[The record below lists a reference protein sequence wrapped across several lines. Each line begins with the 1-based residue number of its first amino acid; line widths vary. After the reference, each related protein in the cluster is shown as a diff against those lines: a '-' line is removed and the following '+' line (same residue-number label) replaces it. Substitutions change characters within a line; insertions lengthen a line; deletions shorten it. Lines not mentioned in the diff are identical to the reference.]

1 MSALCRHFGVCGGC
15 AHQDMADAD
24 YRALK
29 RGFVLDALARH
40 GIETAVDDIAEV
52 PPATRRRATLKALK
66 NESGVAL
73 GFHAAGTHDIADL
86 HECLVLTPRL
96 ALLVPRLREMLEALL
111 RAGEF
116 AELRLADTDT
126 GVDLSLRWHK
136 TNDAAT
142 VAELARWA
150 AKLKLARVARHGETL
165 IEMARPSERLGKAEV
180 FVPSEAFLQPTREG
194 AAALQAFV
202 LAALAGAKC
211 VADLFSGCGTFA
223 LMLAEHA
230 RVHAVE
236 IDAAMLEA
244 LAVAARTTSGLKPVT
259 TEKRDL
265 FRRPL
270 TESELSAFD
279 AVCLDPPRAGAL
291 AQVRVL
297 ARSKVKR
304 IAYVSCDAETF
315 ARDARVLIDGSY
327 RLTRVLPVDQ
337 FLWSSHI
344 ELAASF
350 ERI

>member
-1 MSALCRHFGVCGGC
+1 MTALCRHFGVCGGC
-15 AHQDMADAD
+15 AHQGMTD
-24 YRALK
+24 YRAFK
-29 RGFVLDALARH
+29 RALVVDALARH
-40 GIETAVDDIAEV
+40 GIETPVEEVVEV

-66 NESGVAL
+66 GESGVAL

-86 HECLVLTPRL
+86 YECLVLTPGL
-96 ALLVPRLREMLEALL
+96 VALVPRLREMLEALL

-126 GVDLSLRWHK
+126 GIDLSLRWHK

-142 VAELARWA
+142 IAELARWA

-165 IEMARPSERLGKAEV
+165 IERTRPMVHLGKAEV
-180 FVPSEAFLQPTREG
+180 FVPSEAFLQSTREG
-194 AAALQAFV
+194 EAALQAFV
-202 LAALAGAKC
+202 LAALSGVKS
-211 VADLFSGCGTFA
+211 VADLFAGCGTFA
-223 LMLAEHA
+223 LPLAERA

-236 IDAAMLEA
+236 LEGAMLDA
-244 LAVAARTTSGLKPVT
+244 LAAAARATSGLKPITV
-259 TEKRDL
+259 EKRNL
-265 FRRPL
+265 FHRPL
-270 TESELSAFD
+270 NERELSAFD
-279 AVCLDPPRAGAL
+279 AVALDPPRAGAL
-291 AQVRVL
+291 AQVQAL

-315 ARDARVLIDGSY
+315 ARDARILIDGGT

-350 ERI
+350 ERV

>member
-15 AHQDMADAD
+15 AHQDRTDAD

-40 GIETAVDDIAEV
+40 GIETAVEDIVEV

-66 NESGVAL
+66 SEGGVAL

-86 HECLVLTPRL
+86 YECLVLTPRL
-96 ALLVPRLREMLEALL
+96 VALVPKLREMLEALL
-111 RAGEF
+111 GAGEF
-116 AELRLADTDT
+116 AELRLADTDG

-142 VAELARWA
+142 VTELARWA
-150 AKLKLARVARHGETL
+150 AKLKLARVARHGEAL
-165 IEMARPSERLGKAEV
+165 IELARPMVRLGKAEM
-180 FVPSEAFLQPTREG
+180 FLPSEGFLQPTREG
-194 AAALQAFV
+194 EAALQTFV
-202 LAALAGAKC
+202 LAALSGAKSI
-211 VADLFSGCGTFA
+211 ADLFAGCGTFA
-223 LMLAEHA
+223 LPLAEHA
-230 RVHAVE
+230 HVHAVE

-244 LAVAARTTSGLKPVT
+244 RAAAARATSGLKPVT
-259 TEKRDL
+259 ALKRNL

-270 TESELSAFD
+270 NESELSAFD

-304 IAYVSCDAETF
+304 VAYVSCDAETF
-315 ARDARVLIDGSY
+315 ARDARVLIDGGYSL
-327 RLTRVLPVDQ
+327 RRVLPVDQ

-344 ELAASF
+344 ELAGAF
-350 ERI
+350 VKA